1 MKTLILILSMILS
14 TVASADN
21 ARFTVSPF
29 RGELSITP
37 RDIIIESMT
46 AKARIQFCNIWGS
59 TCAGGP
65 FEESHETLRF
75 RIDRYSNLISF
86 ELNKSILLDST
97 KPLKRFSS
105 CKLSIKLLGK
115 NSKGE
120 RFEGYISLIHEND
133 KYKCESSLEMRE
145 AVEEAL
151 KEPLKVN
158 FSKLP
163 NG

>member
-1 MKTLILILSMILS
+1 MKLFILIFAMVLTS
-14 TVASADN
+14 AAFADN
-21 ARFTVSPF
+21 ARFSVSPF
-29 RGELSITP
+29 RGELSINP

-59 TCAGGP
+59 SCAGGP
-65 FEESHETLRF
+65 FEESHEALRF

-120 RFEGYISLIHEND
+120 KFEGVISLINEND
-133 KYKCESSLEMRE
+133 KYKCESSVDVRD
-145 AVEEAL
+145 AVDEAL
-151 KEPLKVN
+151 KVPHRVN
-158 FSKLP
+158 FWKLP